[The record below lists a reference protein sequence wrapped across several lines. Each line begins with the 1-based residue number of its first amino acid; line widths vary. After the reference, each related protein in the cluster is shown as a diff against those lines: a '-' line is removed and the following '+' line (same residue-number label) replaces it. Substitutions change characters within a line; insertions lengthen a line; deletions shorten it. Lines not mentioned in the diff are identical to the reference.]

1 MWIGLVIVLAG
12 AVGGGVY
19 LLSLRSLDGTR
30 QAARGRPAGAATTTG
45 VSPPAAAPP
54 TPAIAGA
61 AQAAPAAIPGTVYVP
76 LALDERPSITTRF
89 VRLLG
94 LIALVGV
101 AGLILAVSIW
111 QAAAAIGDLLRH
123 YLGS

>member
-1 MWIGLVIVLAG
+1 MWIGLVVVLAA
-12 AVGGGVY
+12 AVGSGVY
-19 LLSLRSLDGTR
+19 LLSLRSLAG
-30 QAARGRPAGAATTTG
+30 ARGPSRAAAGASSPA
-45 VSPPAAAPP
+45 VPPPA
-54 TPAIAGA
+54 PAIAGA
-61 AQAAPAAIPGTVYVP
+61 AQAAPAATFPTGQGTVYVP

-94 LIALVGV
+94 LIALVCV
-101 AGLILAVSIW
+101 AGLILAVTIW